1 VPLFQEQLLRMA
13 MSVGGFTGGEAEEL
27 RRAMGFKRSVARMR
41 EIEARLRRGMAARGI
56 VGAVQE
62 TIIKSIT
69 SFALYG
75 FPESHAASFALL
87 AYASAYLRRHHLA
100 AFTCALLNN
109 WPMGFYHPATLVKD
123 AQRHG
128 LHVLPVDVTISNW
141 KCALDRT
148 AGSAGGPPAG
158 AGWGGGTCALR
169 LGLRYVAGLRV
180 DAGERIEAA
189 RAAAPFTSID
199 DVAHRAALRD
209 DELQTLAH
217 AGAFAVFGLTR
228 RAAMWQATA
237 VSRDPLFR
245 EGRRA
250 APRSGVSP
258 LPEMSDLDRTL
269 ADYTTLGL
277 TAGAQLMKYLRPQLE
292 ADGVLSTRDL
302 ARVENGSWVKV
313 AGLVIV
319 RQRPGSAKGFC
330 FLTLEDETG
339 LGNAVVM
346 PDMFQRHRAVIHSAS
361 LLLVEGPVQRVEEVI
376 HVRARH
382 FTPLCLPA
390 QAIAQTGHG
399 YRMRVTP
406 EDDPPPALPK
416 SHDFR

>member
-1 VPLFQEQLLRMA
+1 
-13 MSVGGFTGGEAEEL
+13 
-27 RRAMGFKRSVARMR
+27 MGFKRSVARMR
-41 EIEARLRRGMAARGI
+41 DIEARLRAGMREKGITGAAQDGI
-56 VGAVQE
+56 VQ
-62 TIIKSIT
+62 SIT

-128 LHVLPVDVTISNW
+128 LRVLPVDVTIANW
-141 KCALDRT
+141 KCAIEP
-148 AGSAGGPPAG
+148 GSAGGPPAG
-158 AGWGGGTCALR
+158 AGWGGTLALR
-169 LGLRYVAGLRV
+169 LGLRYVAGLRE
-180 DAGERIEAA
+180 DAGRRLEAA

-199 DVAHRAALRD
+199 DVAHRAGLRD
-209 DELQTLAH
+209 DELQALGH
-217 AGAFAVFGLTR
+217 AGAFACFGLTR
-228 RAAMWQATA
+228 RDAMWQAAA

-245 EGRRA
+245 RQANA
-250 APRSGVSP
+250 ASPSP
-258 LPEMSDLDRTL
+258 LPQMSDLDRAL
-269 ADYTTLGL
+269 ADYKTLGL
-277 TAGAQLMKYLRPQLE
+277 TAGGHLMKFLRGDL
-292 ADGVLSTRDL
+292 AATGVLTTRDL
-302 ARVENGSWVKV
+302 ARAENGSWVKV

-339 LGNAVVM
+339 LGNAVVT
-346 PDMFQRHRAVIHSAS
+346 PDFFARYRSIIHTAS
-361 LLLVEGPVQRVEEVI
+361 LLLVEGAVQRVDDVI
-376 HVRARH
+376 HVRARR
-382 FTPLCLPA
+382 FTPLRLPA
-390 QAIAQTGHG
+390 QAITQSGHG

-406 EDDPPPALPK
+406 EDEPSPVLPK